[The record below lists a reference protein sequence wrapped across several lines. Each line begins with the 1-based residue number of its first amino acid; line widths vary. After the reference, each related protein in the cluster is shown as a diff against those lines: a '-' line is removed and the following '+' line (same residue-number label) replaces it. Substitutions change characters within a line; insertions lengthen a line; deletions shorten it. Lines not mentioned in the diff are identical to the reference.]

1 MNTTKEERDLIEPWE
16 QEYKEYLE
24 SQECEEED
32 DGYEDDEEDE

>member
-24 SQECEEED
+24 SQECEEDECED
-32 DGYEDDEEDE
+32 DDADE